1 MYEDPAREVD
11 LEWMPAHTAAWQVG
25 KSRKSDG
32 TKLTLSDRHG
42 NDVADEL
49 AKKGAKLHRVPW
61 HVRNNMEIAERVA
74 LRAALQLGVTTHAA
88 NNVTE
93 VVFRSDGTRTTKN
106 TCDSNGDPKSSAL
119 KKRKEQLAK
128 AAEEPKKK
136 DEGINAHQAQGC
148 QKRGRCQLREET
160 TKETA

>member
-1 MYEDPAREVD
+1 MIFHLCDMYKDPAREVD

-88 NNVTE
+88 NNVAE
-93 VVFRSDGTRTTKN
+93 VVFKPDGTSSTSKTR
-106 TCDSNGDPKSSAL
+106 DSNGDPKSGDL
-119 KKRKEQLAK
+119 KKRRELLAK
-128 AAEEPKKK
+128 TAEGPKKK
-136 DEGINAHQAQGC
+136 AKASTLIKPKAAKDYIF
-148 QKRGRCQLREET
+148 T
-160 TKETA
+160 